1 MGGCAAGVDLG
12 RTNPKEV
19 RKSMYRVFGRAAMLL
34 VILVAGVG
42 TNLSDAAD
50 WPQWR
55 GLNRDGVW
63 TETGLVERFESAQ
76 LPLKWRAAIGSGYCG
91 PTVAE
96 GRVFVMDRMLKPA
109 RQERVHCFDAETG
122 TPLWSYAY
130 DCVYERVQYEAGPRA
145 SVTIDAGRAYSLG
158 TMGHLHCFDAKSG
171 KVLWSHDCRNE
182 YAANVPVWGIA
193 GAPLVESDLLIVPIG
208 GKDNACLMAFDKAT
222 GQEKWRALK
231 DSVSYS
237 APIMIEQAGQR
248 VLVYITDQ
256 RIVGLEPRTGQ
267 VYWEQPFVPKE
278 MEITIATPVFDG
290 RRLVATSFY
299 DGTLL
304 LNVHPNDLGV
314 QQLWHRR
321 GANEQ
326 KTDALHCCIST
337 PMILGDYLYGV
348 DSYGELR
355 CLDLRTGDRIWED
368 LTATPKA
375 RWSNVHMVRSGDKIW
390 MFNER
395 GELVIG
401 RLAPDGFHEIS
412 RAKVIDPTQDQLDQR
427 GGVCWSH
434 PAFANKRVYARND
447 KELVCADLAAKP

>member
-1 MGGCAAGVDLG
+1 MRRMFGG
-12 RTNPKEV
+12 
-19 RKSMYRVFGRAAMLL
+19 AAMLL
-34 VILVAGVG
+34 VILVGAVV

-76 LPLKWRAAIGSGYCG
+76 LPLKWRAALGSGYCG

-96 GRVFVMDRMLKPA
+96 GRVFVMDRMVKPT
-109 RQERVHCFDAETG
+109 RQERVLCFDAETG
-122 TPLWSYAY
+122 TPLWSYGY

-145 SVTIDAGRAYSLG
+145 SVTINAGRAYSLG
-158 TMGHLHCFDAKSG
+158 TMGHLHCFDAKTG
-171 KVLWSHDCRNE
+171 TVLWSHDCRKE
-182 YAANVPVWGIA
+182 YAARVPVWGIA
-193 GAPLVESDLLIVPIG
+193 AAPLVEGDLLIVAIG

-222 GQEKWRALK
+222 GQEKWRSLK
-231 DSVSYS
+231 DGVSYA
-237 APIMIEQAGQR
+237 APIMIEQAKQR
-248 VLVYITDQ
+248 VLVVITDQ

-267 VYWEQPFVPKE
+267 LYWEQPFVPKE

-290 RRLVATSFY
+290 RHLVATSFY
-299 DGTLL
+299 DGTLVL
-304 LNVHPNDLGV
+304 KLHPDDVGV
-314 QQLWHRR
+314 DRLWQRR
-321 GANEQ
+321 GASEQ

-337 PMILGDYLYGV
+337 PLILGDHLYGV

-355 CLDLRTGDRIWED
+355 CLDLKTGDRIWED

-375 RWSNVHMVRSGDKIW
+375 RWSNIHMVRNGDKVW

-395 GELVIG
+395 GELIIS

-412 RAKVIDPTQDQLDQR
+412 RAKLIDPTPDQLDQR

-447 KELVCADLAAKP
+447 KEMVCADLSAKP